1 MEDLTV
7 HEKMSINRVTDRR
20 ENPSVAHA
28 SAHVTPKSSRPEC
41 DINAN
46 EDRCAFDA
54 IGIRIWTK
62 HTFLL

>member
-7 HEKMSINRVTDRR
+7 HEKMSINRVTDGR

-28 SAHVTPKSSRPEC
+28 SAHVTPKSSGPEC
-41 DINAN
+41 DDAN